1 MKRPTIVRILS
12 IVLLAAYQVYLLP
25 PPAAFSQTP
34 HPQHRL
40 QEFVK
45 NSIPP
50 FSPVMRYLTDGGEDR
65 CISLARPLGYAPA
78 PAVDAE
84 SKPWY
89 KKWWIIGIGAAFV
102 TGTVLL
108 IAGGGDDDEPAPD
121 RTLPNFPDPPT
132 PAFR

>member
-1 MKRPTIVRILS
+1 MKRPTIIRILS
-12 IVLLAAYQVYLLP
+12 IVLLATYQVYLLP
-25 PPAAFSQTP
+25 PPAAICQTL

-40 QEFVK
+40 KEFV
-45 NSIPP
+45 NNGMPP
-50 FSPVMRYLTDGGEDR
+50 FSPVMRYLTDERGNCG
-65 CISLARPLGYAPA
+65 ISLGHAFGHAPE
-78 PAVDAE
+78 PAGDTE

-89 KKWWIIGIGAAFV
+89 KKWWVMGIGAAFV

-121 RTLPNFPDPPT
+121 RTLPDFPDPPT